1 MVVACFKT
9 LSQNLLEK
17 LYKTMETKA
26 MSMVVL
32 AGVDEG
38 VWEEGSEDIFGPT
51 KNKKKKKVT
60 GS

>member
-38 VWEEGSEDIFGPT
+38 V
-51 KNKKKKKVT
+51 
-60 GS
+60 